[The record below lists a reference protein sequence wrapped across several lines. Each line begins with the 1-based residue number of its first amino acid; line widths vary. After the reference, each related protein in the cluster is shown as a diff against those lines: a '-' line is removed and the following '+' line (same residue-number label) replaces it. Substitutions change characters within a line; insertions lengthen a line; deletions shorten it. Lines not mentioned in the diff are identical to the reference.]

1 MCYTEQTSINAF
13 LIGTIS
19 SIVLLLYTN
28 DKRYKILALFFLFV
42 TLMQLYDYIFWT
54 NKNNKVNEITTKI
67 ATITNHLQ
75 PIILAL
81 IILYFYKTL
90 KFESKWLTI
99 LYTIIILIYTLNGW
113 NTLKYTEVTPKSAP
127 SLEWKWNHFSGS
139 VYVYILFLILL
150 NVLFIQAIGGT
161 LGYISAILTTFSFV
175 FSLWK
180 YQKQLS
186 TGRFWC
192 YFASLVPIILLIF
205 NYFKL

>member
-28 DKRYKILALFFLFV
+28 DKRYEILALFFLFV